1 MTERTGAED
10 VAVVNEL
17 GLHARAASR
26 FVSTAKKFEA
36 DVRVRCGYREADGK
50 SIVGLLTLA
59 ASKGR
64 TLNITT
70 RGDDSETALAALVSL
85 VEAGFDEGV
94 EDRG

>member
-1 MTERTGAED
+1 MAERTSAGD

-26 FVSTAKKFEA
+26 FVSTAKKFDA
-36 DVRVRCGYREADGK
+36 DIRVRCGDREADGK

-59 ASKGR
+59 ASRGR

-70 RGDDSETALAALVSL
+70 RGDDAGTALAALISL
-85 VEAGFDEGV
+85 VEAGFDEGA
-94 EDRG
+94 EDPG